1 MIGGRDR
8 EQWRHLRPS
17 KGGVQLESGM
27 CFHFRSGMW
36 PDDSGAAI
44 PESFVVTES
53 GGVML
58 PAD

>member
-1 MIGGRDR
+1 M
-8 EQWRHLRPS
+8 
-17 KGGVQLESGM
+17 QLESGM
-27 CFHFRSGMW
+27 CLHFQSGMW